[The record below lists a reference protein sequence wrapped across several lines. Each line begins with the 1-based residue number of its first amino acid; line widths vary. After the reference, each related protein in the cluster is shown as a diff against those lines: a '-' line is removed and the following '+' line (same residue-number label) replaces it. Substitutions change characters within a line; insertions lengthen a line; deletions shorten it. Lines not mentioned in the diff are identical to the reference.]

1 VYTSFIHFSWNFY
14 TPSSFLFYQTVHHNA
29 YYEDP
34 YAQEFGIKIDER
46 LASVEA
52 RVLPP
57 PRVCLFI
64 CNYTTANFQYGHML
78 CIATDCIFFW
88 H

>member
-1 VYTSFIHFSWNFY
+1 MRFSA
-14 TPSSFLFYQTVHHNA
+14 FLFYQTVHHNA

-57 PRVCLFI
+57 PRVRLSGCDYNQLIFHI
-64 CNYTTANFQYGHML
+64 GHIF
-78 CIATDCIFFW
+78 CIATDYKFFFCINLSTMTVA
-88 H
+88 